1 MPIRKLLVSIHE
13 SFSGYLIYFHYNF
26 FDRAKET
33 NMYQTKSLRLRSQKV
48 VIFDVEMDGIDTDD
62 TGNLEDLLRVVFIN
76 EASGNLTVVIGS
88 GELTRNI
95 HKKKKFEFLQ
105 SYRCTLCDKCSRR
118 EHFFNKQVEYCKS
131 IQ

>member
-1 MPIRKLLVSIHE
+1 MPIRKLLVSIYE
-13 SFSGYLIYFHYNF
+13 SFSGYLIYFHCNF

-76 EASGNLTVVIGS
+76 EARGNLTVVIGS

-95 HKKKKFEFLQ
+95 HKKKR
-105 SYRCTLCDKCSRR
+105 S
-118 EHFFNKQVEYCKS
+118 
-131 IQ
+131 